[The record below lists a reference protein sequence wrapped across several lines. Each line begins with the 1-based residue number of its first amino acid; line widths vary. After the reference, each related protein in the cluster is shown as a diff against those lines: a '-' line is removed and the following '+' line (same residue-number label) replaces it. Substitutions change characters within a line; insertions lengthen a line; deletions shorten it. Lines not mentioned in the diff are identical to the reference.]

1 MERKK
6 CLKAGR
12 GRRICKNGRC
22 SEISEGE
29 RLLSEGERGTMGRV
43 NLGMRVLRER
53 ERNIRQKYSRIC
65 TKELLSK

>member
-53 ERNIRQKYSRIC
+53 EKYSTEIF
-65 TKELLSK
+65 ENMYQGIVV